1 MGNKAEIVRKI
12 PKFVLAN
19 LSGTAVDLTVLWIMS
34 HFIFHSYSGDYLL
47 SPLISFEAAVFSNY
61 CFSFFFIWKD
71 RTRGKGPAGFF
82 RKYIVYNLSASLV
95 FLVKMGFL
103 LLFEF
108 LFGWNVVACNLA
120 AVCISGIINFSMGEW
135 VIFKRRIG

>member
-19 LSGTAVDLTVLWIMS
+19 LSGTAVDLAVLWIMS

-71 RTRGKGPAGFF
+71 RTRGKGSAGFF

-103 LLFEF
+103 LLFRE
-108 LFGWNVVACNLA
+108 
-120 AVCISGIINFSMGEW
+120 
-135 VIFKRRIG
+135 